1 MFKTKPFKVVYK
13 DENSIHIKGYPLG
26 DLNKERYIANEHCSQ
41 LNKKYYYFEDSMQQ
55 GTFGSLFFH
64 CSDKHLASNP
74 MSGLPLIFASG
85 SENYSVS
92 SGGQGNLNA
101 SQMLKYNSTNNTTFH
116 FFEAS
121 DNLMKSLELL
131 YRAYDQNVEA
141 DKLKAQISYNRESK
155 YSEQDKLASTRIII
169 GKSSKEI
176 NAQITDASKILSD
189 VGRGYYEQSLPYA
202 YSAAENASRLII
214 TIKNT
219 FEKGTQDSDSFLEY
233 ANEFIGFF
241 AIAKDLPKLAND
253 IFTTSKLVFS
263 GAKSK
268 KIKDKGN
275 LSKAMD
281 DLNLEV

>member
-1 MFKTKPFKVVYK
+1 
-13 DENSIHIKGYPLG
+13 
-26 DLNKERYIANEHCSQ
+26 
-41 LNKKYYYFEDSMQQ
+41 
-55 GTFGSLFFH
+55 
-64 CSDKHLASNP
+64 
-74 MSGLPLIFASG
+74 
-85 SENYSVS
+85 
-92 SGGQGNLNA
+92 
-101 SQMLKYNSTNNTTFH
+101 
-116 FFEAS
+116 
-121 DNLMKSLELL
+121 MKSLELL

-202 YSAAENASRLII
+202 YSAAQNAARLII

-219 FEKGTQDSDSFLEY
+219 FEKGTQDGDSFLEY